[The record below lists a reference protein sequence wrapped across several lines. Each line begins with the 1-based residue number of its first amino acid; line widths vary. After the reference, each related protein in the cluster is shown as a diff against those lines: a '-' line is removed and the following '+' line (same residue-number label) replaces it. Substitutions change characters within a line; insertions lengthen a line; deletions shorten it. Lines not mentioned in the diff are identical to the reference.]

1 MYSHLW
7 EQQVWITSTA
17 MGVPL
22 QRSTKKG
29 HAMLLA
35 TSLILDTTICLAS
48 TPIPRTDVF
57 GTKLFKIE
65 ETDSL
70 VPLSIYR
77 MGI

>member
-35 TSLILDTTICLAS
+35 TSLILDTTICLAP
-48 TPIPRTDVF
+48 TPIPIPMTDVF
-57 GTKLFKIE
+57 STKLFEIE
-65 ETDSL
+65 
-70 VPLSIYR
+70 
-77 MGI
+77 